1 MQKVVLG
8 VQFSILYEYS
18 LNFGI
23 KVMTMIYRMDK
34 LRQQTD
40 DFGH

>member
-1 MQKVVLG
+1 MAFHLEEKLVC
-8 VQFSILYEYS
+8 S
-18 LNFGI
+18 I